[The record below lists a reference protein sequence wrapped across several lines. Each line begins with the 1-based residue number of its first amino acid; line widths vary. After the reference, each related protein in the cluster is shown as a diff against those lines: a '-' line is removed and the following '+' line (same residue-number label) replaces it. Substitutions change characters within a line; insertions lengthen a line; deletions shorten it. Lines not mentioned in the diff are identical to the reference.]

1 MTSARRISA
10 WGAVLV
16 AAILFVALNVLSQ
29 TVLRGARV
37 DLTAEGLYTLS
48 DGTRTVI
55 GGLDEPITVRFFFSD
70 SLASAVPSIS
80 QYARRV
86 QELLETYAA
95 VSNGAITLQVIDPEP
110 FSDTEDEAVGFGL
123 QGVPLNTTGDRLYF
137 GLAATNTTDDAEI
150 IPFFQDQREPFL
162 EYDLTRAFY
171 NLANPKQ
178 KVVGLISKL
187 PMAGGVDQATG
198 QFTQPWAVAQ
208 QISQLF
214 KLDDLGTEVISVPDE
229 VDVLLVVHPQELPNT
244 TRYAIDQY
252 VMAGGKAM
260 IFVDPHSEA
269 SAGAPDPSNPIRLH
283 NSNLPEMFKAWG
295 VELAPGMVVGDRE
308 AARRVRTGPP
318 DRPQAIDYIAW
329 LALDERFVNRD
340 EMVTNRLTLMNLASA
355 GAFSQIEGATTEF
368 VPLLTSSEMAM
379 LFQRVQIQFVP
390 NPEDLLAN
398 FVASG
403 EQYTLAARIAG
414 PANSAFPEGRPTD
427 GVNTGREH
435 INEAQGGIN
444 VIVVA
449 DSDLLHDRSWVRVQQ
464 FSGQNYA
471 VPAADNGAFVV
482 NAIDV
487 FAGSSELIALRSRGA
502 ASRPF
507 EVVQELQRQAEDQ
520 FRETEQ
526 VLEARIAETE
536 AKLANMQSGE
546 NQGGNVILS
555 AEQTQAIAEFRSEL
569 VATRKELRD
578 VQLALRKDIEGLGS
592 RLAFL
597 NIGLVPLL
605 IGGIAILVSWVRR
618 QRRRRAHAMG

>member
-1 MTSARRISA
+1 MTSARRLTA
-10 WGAVLV
+10 WGAVVV
-16 AAILFVALNVLSQ
+16 AAVLFVTLNVLSQ
-29 TVLRGARV
+29 TVLRGARL

-48 DGTRTVI
+48 DGTRSVI
-55 GGLDEPITVRFFFSD
+55 GAVDEPITVRFFFSD
-70 SLASAVPSIS
+70 GLASAVPTIS

-110 FSDTEDEAVGFGL
+110 FSDTEDEAVAFGL
-123 QGVPLNTTGDRLYF
+123 QGVPLNTSGDRLYF
-137 GLAATNTTDDAEI
+137 GMAATNTTDDAEI

-187 PMAGGVDQATG
+187 PVNGSVDPQTG
-198 QFTQPWAVAQ
+198 SFTQPWAVAQ

-214 KLDDLGTEVISVPDE
+214 KLNDLGTEVIAVPE
-229 VDVLLVVHPQELPNT
+229 GVDVLLVVHPQDLPET

-252 VMAGGKAM
+252 VLGGGKAM
-260 IFVDPHSEA
+260 IFVDPHSEVA
-269 SAGAPDPSNPIRLH
+269 AGAPDPSNPIPMH
-283 NSNLPEMFKAWG
+283 NSNLPELFKAWG

-308 AARRVRTGPP
+308 LARRVRTGPP
-318 DRPQAIDYIAW
+318 DRPEAIDYIAW
-329 LALDERFVNRD
+329 LALDDRFVNRD
-340 EMVTNRLTLMNLASA
+340 EMVTNRLTLLNLASS
-355 GAFSQIEGATTEF
+355 GAFSQIEGAATEF
-368 VPLLTSSEMAM
+368 VPLVTSSQEAM
-379 LFQRVQIQFVP
+379 LFERVQIQFVP
-390 NPEDLLAN
+390 NPASLLAN

-403 EQYTLAARIAG
+403 EQYTLAARISG
-414 PANSAFPEGRPTD
+414 PVSSAFPDGRPTE
-427 GVNTGREH
+427 GVDTGREH
-435 INEAQGGIN
+435 IGESQGDIN
-444 VIVVA
+444 VVVVA
-449 DSDLLHDRSWVRVQQ
+449 DSDILHDRSWVRVQQ
-464 FSGQNYA
+464 FSGQAYA

-502 ASRPF
+502 TSRPF
-507 EVVQELQRQAEDQ
+507 EVVQDLQRQAEDQ

-546 NQGGNVILS
+546 NVGGNVILS
-555 AEQTQAIAEFRSEL
+555 EEQTQAIADFRREL

-597 NIGLVPLL
+597 NIALVPLL
-605 IGGIAILVSWVRR
+605 IGGVAIIVSWVRR